1 MGRSTKGKEK
11 EVLDEPTPATPT
23 TESPAEEEY
32 SVEKVM
38 DRRYTNIFQ
47 IMLSIIIYKQML
59 CHKIQGT
66 KWPC

>member
-11 EVLDEPTPATPT
+11 EVLDEPTPVTPA

-38 DRRYTNIFQ
+38 DRRY
-47 IMLSIIIYKQML
+47 L
-59 CHKIQGT
+59 KINLD
-66 KWPC
+66 